1 MSPSSSSNSTTIFW
15 RFAASVLLPFL
26 LALGLFYLLFMPPI
40 SDFGLMFLLLG
51 GTALISFLAAYGA
64 YRLGW
69 IYRSPRFRI
78 TLLAAYALPGLLIFL
93 NVYVTAKLMFA
104 SQHDLLLAIVL
115 LVFASGIA
123 MSVGFFLSEGLTDRI
138 WEVSQ
143 AAERVAGGELDTR
156 VVVRGQDEM
165 ASLAA
170 AFNDMAARLQ
180 TAEQTQREVEALRR
194 DLIAWVGHDLRTPL
208 TSVRA
213 ILEALADGLVEDP
226 QSVQRYLHTAQGD
239 IRSLSQL
246 IDDLFELAQIDA
258 GGLKLDLQ
266 PNSLGDLIS
275 DTIESFTEPA
285 RRQQV
290 ALSGEVQRGV
300 DPVLIDA
307 PRVGRVLS
315 NLLGNAMRHTPPGGA
330 VNLRGWREGH
340 DVWIEVCDTGEGI
353 PKEVLPHVFE
363 RFYRGEKSRSR
374 ATGGAGLGLA
384 IAQGIVEAHGGT
396 IQAESNLEKGTRFL
410 IQFPEC

>member
-1 MSPSSSSNSTTIFW
+1 MKLPSSPSSPAIFW
-15 RFAASVLLPFL
+15 RFAASVLLPFF
-26 LALGLFYLLFMPPI
+26 LALGLFYLLFMPPV
-40 SDFGLMFLLLG
+40 SDFGLMILLLG
-51 GTALISFLAAYGA
+51 GTTLISFLAAYGA

-69 IYRSPRFRI
+69 IYRSPRFRV
-78 TLLAAYALPGLLIFL
+78 TLLVAYALPGLLIFL
-93 NVYVTAKLMFA
+93 NVYITAKMMFT
-104 SQHDLLLAIVL
+104 SHHDLLLAIVL

-138 WEVSQ
+138 WEVSR
-143 AAERVAGGELDTR
+143 AAEKVAAGELDTR
-156 VVVRGQDEM
+156 VAVRGRDEM
-165 ASLAA
+165 ATLAS

-180 TAEQTQREVEALRR
+180 KAEQTQREVEFLRR

-213 ILEALADGLVEDP
+213 ILEALSDGLVEDP
-226 QSVQRYLHTAQGD
+226 ESVQRYLHTAQGD

-258 GGLKLDLQ
+258 GGLKLDRQ

-285 RRQQV
+285 RRVHV
-290 ALSGEVQRGV
+290 ALSGEVDHEV

-307 PRVGRVLS
+307 PRMGRVLS
-315 NLLGNAMRHTPPGGA
+315 NLLGNALRHTPSGGK
-330 VNLRGWREGH
+330 VNLRSWREGEM
-340 DVWIEVCDTGEGI
+340 VWIEVCDTGEGI
-353 PKEVLPHVFE
+353 PKDVLPHVFE

-384 IAQGIVEAHGGT
+384 IAQGIITAHGGT
-396 IQAESNLEKGTRFL
+396 IQVKSDPGKGSSFL
-410 IQFPEC
+410 IQFPAN